1 MIILRI
7 VKTSPPNISPPDKED
22 LGGLRYIPYK
32 VNLKVLARVNR
43 KNPTKAERKM
53 WNEVLRNKQFNGF
66 KFHRQKPLNRYIADF
81 YCPELMLVIEVD
93 GDSHYEEDAKE
104 YDLER
109 TINLEQ
115 SKIKV
120 IRYNNLDVL
129 SNIEGVWESLS
140 EEIEKRKKEL
150 NL

>member
-1 MIILRI
+1 M
-7 VKTSPPNISPPDKED
+7 KTSPPSTSPPDKED
-22 LGGLRYIPYK
+22 LGGLPYIPYK
-32 VNLKVLARVNR
+32 VNLKVLAKANR
-43 KNPTKAERKM
+43 KNSTKAERKM
-53 WNEVLRNKQFNGF
+53 WNEVLRNKQFDGF
-66 KFHRQKPLNRYIADF
+66 KFHRQKPIKRYIADF
-81 YCPELMLVIEVD
+81 YCPKLMLAIEID

-115 SKIKV
+115 FKIKV

-129 SNIEGVWESLS
+129 NNIEGVYESLS

-150 NL
+150 SL

>member
-1 MIILRI
+1 
-7 VKTSPPNISPPDKED
+7 
-22 LGGLRYIPYK
+22 
-32 VNLKVLARVNR
+32 
-43 KNPTKAERKM
+43 
-53 WNEVLRNKQFNGF
+53 
-66 KFHRQKPLNRYIADF
+66 
-81 YCPELMLVIEVD
+81 MLVIEVD
-93 GDSHYEEDAKE
+93 GDSHYEEGAKE

-129 SNIEGVWESLS
+129 SNIEGVWEDLS